1 MLKRPPTTASRSFV
15 GAKGFARALG
25 PFIKCGWR
33 SGRQDSNTD
42 LGNEGAPE
50 SVADQLLAFQD
61 QTGAFGTL
69 LYAGKDWKDRELG
82 RRSMILMAE
91 KVLPR
96 VNGGSPSHATA
107 EK

>member
-1 MLKRPPTTASRSFV
+1 M
-15 GAKGFARALG
+15 
-25 PFIKCGWR
+25 KCGWR

-69 LYAGKDWKDRELG
+69 LYAGQGLER
-82 RRSMILMAE
+82 
-91 KVLPR
+91 PR
-96 VNGGSPSHATA
+96 VGATIDDPDGRESLAACEWRFAVACHGGEVRSIESATTKLA
-107 EK
+107 QRGILPIA